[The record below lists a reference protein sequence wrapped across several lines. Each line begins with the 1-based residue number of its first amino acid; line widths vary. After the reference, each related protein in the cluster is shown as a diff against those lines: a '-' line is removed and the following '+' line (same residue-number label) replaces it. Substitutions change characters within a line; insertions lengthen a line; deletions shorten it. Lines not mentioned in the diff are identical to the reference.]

1 MKTWR
6 QRNEGVV
13 FFILALI
20 LIPPTVTVPDPLF
33 YRICNRILASTT
45 PFSELEPTQEAPAH
59 LVFDLLPAASPPIRE
74 PVEWFHAWRFADDDA
89 EDWLKMA
96 QTPDGYLLRF
106 PAHAEFQV
114 SASGSQIRCRPW
126 PETPPETL
134 RHLLLDQVLPLA
146 FTLAGDFVLHA
157 SAVQMD
163 QQVIGILGR
172 SGRGKS
178 TLAASFATQGWPL
191 LTDDCLVLR
200 EDSKRWRALPYYA
213 GVRLWPDNVSG
224 LFTDA
229 AVGVEV
235 AHYTRKQ
242 RVSGTPLAA
251 FSSEALP
258 LHQLFFLGDPQRA
271 GSAVVITPLTPRAA
285 FMALV
290 ENHFVLEIQKPAALK
305 RQFEAIGRLT
315 ETVACFT
322 LNYPRE
328 YAVLPNVRAALLARV
343 AQPV

>member
-1 MKTWR
+1 MTAS
-6 QRNEGVV
+6 E
-13 FFILALI
+13 
-20 LIPPTVTVPDPLF
+20 PLF
-33 YRICNRILASTT
+33 YRICNRILASTV
-45 PFSELEPTQEAPAH
+45 PFPELEPTSQSPPH
-59 LVFDLLPAASPPIRE
+59 LVFDLRPAALPSIRE

-106 PAHAEFQV
+106 PAHADFHM
-114 SASGSQIRCRPW
+114 SANGARIRCRPW

-146 FTLAGDFVLHA
+146 LTVGGDFVLHA
-157 SAVQMD
+157 SAVQLD
-163 QQVIGILGR
+163 RQVIGILGR

-191 LTDDCLVLR
+191 LTDDCLVLH
-200 EDSKRWRALPYYA
+200 EDDNRWRAFPYYS

-229 AVGVEV
+229 VAGVEV

-242 RVSGTPLAA
+242 RVNGTPLAA
-251 FSSEALP
+251 FSGEALP
-258 LHQLFFLGDPQRA
+258 LHQLFFLGDPEQA
-271 GSAVVITPLTPRAA
+271 GSAVAITPLTPRAA

-315 ETVACFT
+315 ETVACFA

-328 YAVLPNVRAALLARV
+328 YAVLPNARAALLACV